1 MALSAQHR
9 TGNPLC
15 RVAKRI
21 AVFFI
26 VASLGTAAV
35 TDGVALGSRQSVGTS
50 SDLARPRRTR
60 PQAVG
65 LPNVLP
71 PRVPPVQMPN
81 VIPPEIEPVCLPQ
94 VAPAGANPPTLDTR
108 PWSRARAR
116 AVTPVCE
123 IG

>member
-81 VIPPEIEPVCLPQ
+81 VIPPGKGPEAECDAMSSVIACQ
-94 VAPAGANPPTLDTR
+94 CGF
-108 PWSRARAR
+108 RA
-116 AVTPVCE
+116 
-123 IG
+123 